1 MLSSTICSY
10 AILKANWEENKYYI
24 DSFIPIIAE
33 CIRLSRHD
41 IVSIQDLKTE
51 VKNRFGLDIP
61 LNSINYIL
69 KRVKKIGYIK
79 YDKTRTAF
87 VRDLKKLDEL
97 NFSAYQ
103 NEFYKAHT
111 RVIESIKEYT
121 LRKHDEEWTNEL
133 IEKALLAYIE
143 KNQITLLEDAI
154 YKKINKSGSIPND
167 SYSNYIIGSFFRFAF
182 DNNLEEFQYLETII
196 KGNMLANTIYL
207 PDPGKIHMKFKNTSV
222 YLDTSFLMFALGYSG
237 DAREEPCK
245 ELLDLLRL
253 NGAKLKCFSHNVDE
267 IRGNLRTCI
276 PRLDWSSKDEMYG
289 LIAET
294 IENFRRK
301 GIGPID
307 IEDMINRLPTKL
319 DDLHVEI
326 VEKPDYLSKSKYLIN
341 ESELTSM
348 IQTNMPR
355 QTDQALKTDVDSIS
369 AILRLREGHKAMYVE
384 ESKAIFVTTNHTLAN
399 TSREFYIKNI
409 DNDSIPPAITDTVL
423 TNLLWVK
430 TPLKAPDLPRK
441 RILAYCYA
449 ATKPEEHLW
458 QKYIAEIH
466 KLMDDGQ
473 ITLKDYLNF
482 RYNQMAKDALMNLT
496 KGDENAFTQ
505 GTVDEIIRVMNE
517 EARKAFEDELE
528 KTKAE
533 KEKLE
538 VAVTKKDKRIEEI
551 KNTIFD
557 ISEKFANAIVVVIGA
572 VIILPIVINTFTSLP
587 LPGATLLDY
596 IKKFI
601 PLGII
606 LIIPAALGLINSIW
620 GLSIVSII
628 NFIRKHIKSAIAR
641 LLLKILKLE

>member
-24 DSFIPIIAE
+24 NSFIPIIAE
-33 CIRLSRHD
+33 CIRLSQHD
-41 IVSIQDLKTE
+41 IVSIYDLKTE
-51 VKNRFGLDIP
+51 VKDRFGLDIP
-61 LNSINYIL
+61 LNSISYIL

-79 YDKTRTAF
+79 YDNTQTAF
-87 VRDLKKLDEL
+87 VRDLNKLDGL

-111 RVIESIKEYT
+111 RVIESIKEYA
-121 LRKHDEEWTNEL
+121 LRIHSEEWANEY

-143 KNQITLLEDAI
+143 KNQITLLEDTI
-154 YKKINKSGSIPND
+154 YKRINKSASMPVD

-182 DNNLEEFQYLETII
+182 DNNLEEFQYLETIV

-207 PDPGKIHMKFKNTSV
+207 PDPSKIRMKFKSTSV
-222 YLDTSFLMFALGYSG
+222 YLDTSFLMFALGFSG
-237 DAREEPCK
+237 DSREEPCK

-276 PRLDWSSKDEMYG
+276 PRLDWSNIDEMYG
-289 LIAET
+289 LISET

-301 GIGPID
+301 GIKPID

-319 DDLHVEI
+319 SALHVEI
-326 VEKPDYLSKSKYLIN
+326 VEKPDYLLKSKYLIN
-341 ESELTSM
+341 ESELSSM

-355 QTDQALKTDVDSIS
+355 QTEQALKNDVDSIS

-384 ESKAIFVTTNHTLAN
+384 ESKAIFVTTNRTLAN
-399 TSREFYIKNI
+399 TSREFYINNI
-409 DNDSIPPAITDTVL
+409 DNNSIPPAITDTVL

-430 TPLKAPDLPRK
+430 TPLKAPDLPKK

-466 KLMDDGQ
+466 KLMEDGQ
-473 ITLKDYLNF
+473 ITLNDYLNF

-505 GTVDEIIRVMNE
+505 GTVDEIIKVMNE
-517 EARKAFEDELE
+517 KARKVFKDELE
-528 KTKAE
+528 KAKAE
-533 KEKLE
+533 KAQLE
-538 VAVTKKDKRIEEI
+538 VAVTEKDERIEEI
-551 KNTIFD
+551 RNSILNV
-557 ISEKFANAIVVVIGA
+557 SEKIAYASVIVLGA
-572 VIILPIVINTFTSLP
+572 GIILAILINIVISLP
-587 LPGATLLDY
+587 LPGAPTFEY
-596 IKKFI
+596 VKKFI
-601 PLGII
+601 PLII
-606 LIIPAALGLINSIW
+606 IIIISAIIGLINLIW

-628 NFIRKHIKSAIAR
+628 NFIRKHIKSAVSK
-641 LLLKILKLE
+641 LLFKIFKFE